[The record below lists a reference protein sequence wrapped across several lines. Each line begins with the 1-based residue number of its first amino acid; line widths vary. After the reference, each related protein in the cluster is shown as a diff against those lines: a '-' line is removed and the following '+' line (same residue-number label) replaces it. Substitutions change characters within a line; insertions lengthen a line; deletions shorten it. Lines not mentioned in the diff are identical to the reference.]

1 LPATDLQTLFP
12 APTLLDHAR
21 MKLEQFGV
29 VTLHSQRRGRTPIDG
44 SVITVS
50 HPNDLDASFQEAEM
64 NAEGLGGHDV
74 WIE

>member
-1 LPATDLQTLFP
+1 
-12 APTLLDHAR
+12 
-21 MKLEQFGV
+21 MKLEQNGT
-29 VTLHSQRRGRTPIDG
+29 VTLHSRRRGLAPIDG

-50 HPNDLDASFQEAEM
+50 HPNDLDASFQEAEI